1 MELIYRD
8 VTPED
13 IAAGVLD
20 DFVRHQVV
28 TKCWRPTPEG
38 WALLPIAF
46 VDDWDGPTRQ
56 NRAQRLQALPAQG
69 GRVIGAFEGRALRG
83 YIALNRQSP
92 DCPEDTLEVLSFH
105 VSEPFRHQGIGGRL
119 FALAVAEG
127 RRRGARRL
135 YISAHSAME
144 SQAAYRK
151 YGCAVT
157 EAPLPSAV
165 KKEPCDV
172 QMEYL
177 L

>member
-56 NRAQRLQALPAQG
+56 NRAQCLQALPVQG

-135 YISAHSAME
+135 YISAHSAVE
-144 SQAAYRK
+144 SQAFYAK
-151 YGCAVT
+151 LGCVDAQ
-157 EAPLPSAV
+157 LPDPRHIAA
-165 KKEPCDV
+165 EPFDR
-172 QMEYL
+172 QLEFL